1 MHDTLQAL
9 LGLQDIDRHIF
20 AVERE
25 LKRLPAER
33 DTRRGLL
40 DRQLG
45 RIKELEQEAHSLR
58 SRVKEID
65 DMTRTQRQR
74 IRKLEGEA
82 QGARDM
88 ALQVAFQHEIKT
100 LKRDISIAEEEGLGL
115 VERVEGIE
123 GEVAGMKTAL
133 EEEEKVYAEFN
144 GNVEREMAEAQGRLD
159 EMNGQRKTRMSTDL
173 PREALELYTRLLAA
187 REGEA
192 MAELEGRMCQ
202 SCFMEI
208 PTNLVVRLRRG
219 AELVQCPSCDRILH
233 SRE

>member
-20 AVERE
+20 VVERE

-33 DTRRGLL
+33 DVRRAKL
-40 DRQLG
+40 DRQIA
-45 RIKELEQEAHSLR
+45 RVKELELEVRGMQTR
-58 SRVKEID
+58 IKEID

-100 LKRDISIAEEEGLGL
+100 LKRDISIAEEEGLGQ
-115 VERVEGIE
+115 VERAETIE
-123 GEVAGMKTAL
+123 AEATSMKTTV
-133 EEEEKVYAEFN
+133 EEEEVVYAEFN
-144 GNVEREMAEAQGRLD
+144 GNVEREMAEAQAKLD
-159 EMNGQRKTRMSTDL
+159 EMNSQRETRGSAEL
-173 PREALELYTRLLAA
+173 PREALNLYSKLLVA

-233 SRE
+233 TRE

>member
-20 AVERE
+20 VVERE
-25 LKRLPAER
+25 LRRLPAER
-33 DTRRGLL
+33 DVRRAKIDRQIARVQELQQEARGL
-40 DRQLG
+40 QT
-45 RIKELEQEAHSLR
+45 
-58 SRVKEID
+58 RVKEID

-88 ALQVAFQHEIKT
+88 ALQVAFQHEIKSR
-100 LKRDISIAEEEGLGL
+100 KRDISIAEEEGLGL
-115 VERVEGIE
+115 VERVEAIE
-123 GEVAGMKTAL
+123 TEANAMKATV
-133 EEEEKVYAEFN
+133 EEEETIYAEFN
-144 GNVEREMAEAQGRLD
+144 GNVEREMAEAQARLD
-159 EMNGQRKTRMSTDL
+159 QMTSDRESRKSSEL
-173 PREALELYTRLLAA
+173 PHEALNLYSKLLVA

-192 MAELEGRMCQ
+192 MAELQGRMCQ

-208 PTNLVVRLRRG
+208 PQNLAVRLRRG

-233 SRE
+233 TRS